1 MSRGYGT
8 PEHSSLFERLECGAS
23 PPEGG
28 AASIAAHLGKML
40 STRAGSV
47 KTLPD
52 YGLPDLNDMRLS
64 LHESLSQSR
73 LHIERFIQAYEP
85 RLTNARVRLLPGAR
99 ESLELA
105 FAIEAER
112 AIDGILLPVVFHA
125 RLTDAGRVEVFTD
138 DA

>member
-1 MSRGYGT
+1 ML
-8 PEHSSLFERLECGAS
+8 EHNSLFERLEYGAQARAC
-23 PPEGG
+23 PV
-28 AASIAAHLGKML
+28 ASVAAHLGKML
-40 STRAGSV
+40 STREGSV
-47 KTLPD
+47 QALPD

-85 RLTNARVRLLPGAR
+85 RLTNVRVRLLPVVR
-99 ESLELA
+99 DSLSLA

-112 AIDGILLPVVFHA
+112 MIEGALHPVVFHA
-125 RLTDAGRVEVFTD
+125 RLIDTGRVEVCAD